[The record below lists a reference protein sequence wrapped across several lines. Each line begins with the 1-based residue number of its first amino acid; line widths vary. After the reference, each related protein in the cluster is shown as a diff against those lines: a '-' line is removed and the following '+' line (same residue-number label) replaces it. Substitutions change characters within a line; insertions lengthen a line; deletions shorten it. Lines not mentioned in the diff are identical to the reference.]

1 MRSKINILITRPAE
15 RLDDAINVLDESR
28 FRVLPC
34 PTVSLADVKRNPCLD
49 KIFREVASF
58 EFIVF
63 TSQHA
68 VSATMAY
75 LDILDVRP
83 VLLNNSCVCAVG
95 PVTARE
101 LARHNVNT
109 AVVPNEYTAQ
119 ALVALFPPM
128 RTYSPRVLFLKGSMA
143 GTLIPEELSSKGY
156 KVISAVLY
164 DNKYNSDLP
173 CDAAKVLNDGYARCM
188 AFTSPS
194 SVFALK
200 TILGNAAF
208 LNLLKDTVIAAIG
221 PVTSGACTTTGL
233 SVTVQPRRYTL
244 GALASAIADH
254 FIGE

>member
-119 ALVALFPPM
+119 ALAALFPPM
-128 RTYSPRVLFLKGSMA
+128 RTYSPRVLFLKGNMA
-143 GTLIPEELSSKGY
+143 TTLIADELAIKGY
-156 KVISAVLY
+156 KVTSAVVY
-164 DNKYNSDLP
+164 ENHYNSELP
-173 CDAAKVLNDGYARCM
+173 RDATEVLLEGCARCM

-200 TILGNAAF
+200 RILGDAPF
-208 LNLLKDTVIAAIG
+208 LSLLKNTVIAAIG
-221 PVTSGACTTTGL
+221 PVTSGAFNTTGL
-233 SVTVQPRRYTL
+233 SVTVQPQRYTL
-244 GALASAIADH
+244 AALTSAIADH